1 MLVEEQEAMLEKL
14 VRTLEASGVPYF
26 FTGSVA
32 AAFHGAVRQSHD
44 ADIAFDVIR
53 GHALPS
59 TLRDHGN
66 PALYID
72 IPDREQRQFNVI
84 AADIGFKVD
93 FWPLGASPFDR
104 EQLRRRVRGNMFGG
118 QTWFASIEDLILSK
132 LDWHARSGSELQWRD
147 VELLF
152 NEHRNTLDRAY
163 LERWAEELGLR
174 QHLGR
179 LLGGFRH
186 VRH

>member
-1 MLVEEQEAMLEKL
+1 MFAEEQEAMLEKL
-14 VRTLEASGVPYF
+14 VRTLEESGVPYF

-44 ADIAFDVIR
+44 ADIAFDAIR
-53 GHALPS
+53 GRDLPN
-59 TLRDHGN
+59 TLQDCGA
-66 PALYID
+66 PALYVD
-72 IPDREQRQFNVI
+72 VPDREQRQFNVI

-93 FWPLGASPFDR
+93 FWPLSATPFNR
-104 EQLRRRVRGNMFGG
+104 EQLRRRVRGSMFGG

-152 NEHRNTLDRAY
+152 NEHRDTIDRTY
-163 LERWAEELGLR
+163 LERWADELGLR
-174 QHLGR
+174 MHLDR
-179 LLGGFRH
+179 LLGESGR
-186 VRH
+186 